1 MSSQHPFQI
10 TRVGKLMIISLQR
23 KMNIGKLMC
32 PSIQGDIL
40 GVRIMLISPIRPHRL
55 CLAPIIYLKMCR
67 HPKPSTKVS
76 LTYGA
81 IIQLLPKAIGLLIKA
96 AHRVFSI
103 VHTYHRGMHS

>member
-1 MSSQHPFQI
+1 
-10 TRVGKLMIISLQR
+10 
-23 KMNIGKLMC
+23 
-32 PSIQGDIL
+32 
-40 GVRIMLISPIRPHRL
+40 MLISPIRPHRL

-67 HPKPSTKVS
+67 HPKPSTRVS

-103 VHTYHRGMHS
+103 VHLPLKVIHISLRVVHTYHRGMHS